1 MKDKVITFL
10 IGFIFL
16 YALGGGFCGLFFP
29 ATVTPFMELTCPEG
43 TTASAEQVRRSTGNG
58 ISISLRLDC
67 EGDAAASS
75 RSSGAFWGRFLHQ
88 ATIALI
94 LMGVLWVWMRTPVWS
109 REPAPPPTPPPGIH
123 LEGDMTLRQLISAK
137 RRLDAVK
144 HVREMTGAGLKEAK
158 DYVDWLSYQMRG
170 DGIAANPVTTLTPQE
185 KLDAAAH
192 DFEVL
197 DALTNGQ
204 KINAIKRVRQLTG
217 LGLREA
223 KDFVDAL
230 ERGDIV
236 VRDGPVVRP
245 PQPSDTVAPG
255 DVFYDPEI
263 QEHLVQGR
271 KIDAIKRVRELTH
284 LGLKEAKDLVE
295 SWEGRI

>member
-75 RSSGAFWGRFLHQ
+75 RSAGAFWGRFLHQ

-94 LMGVLWVWMRTPVWS
+94 LMGMLWVWMRTPVWS
-109 REPAPPPTPPPGIH
+109 RESAPPSAPPPGIH
-123 LEGDMTLRQLISAK
+123 LEGDTTLRQLIGEK
-137 RRLDAVK
+137 RRLDAIK

-158 DYVDWLSYQMRG
+158 NYVDWLSYQMRG
-170 DGIAANPVTTLTPQE
+170 DGTTTTPITALTSQE

-217 LGLREA
+217 LGLKEA

-230 ERGDIV
+230 ERGDIAIK
-236 VRDGPVVRP
+236 DGPIVQ
-245 PQPSDTVAPG
+245 QPEQPDTMAPD

-263 QEHLVQGR
+263 QKYLAQSR
-271 KIDAIKRVRELTH
+271 KIDAIKRVRELTS

>member
-75 RSSGAFWGRFLHQ
+75 RSAGAFWGRFFHQ
-88 ATIALI
+88 TTIALI

-109 REPAPPPTPPPGIH
+109 RESAPPAPPPGIH
-123 LEGDMTLRQLISAK
+123 MEGDMTLRQLISEK
-137 RRLDAVK
+137 RRIEAVK
-144 HVREMTGAGLKEAK
+144 YVREMAGTSLKEAK
-158 DYVDWLSYQMRG
+158 DYVDWLSYQMQG
-170 DGIAANPVTTLTPQE
+170 DGTAGNPVTAMTPQE

-245 PQPSDTVAPG
+245 PQPPDTAAPG
-255 DVFYDPEI
+255 DAFYDPEV
-263 QEHLVQGR
+263 QEYLAQGR
-271 KIDAIKRVRELTH
+271 KIDAIKRVRELTR

-295 SWEGRI
+295 SWEGRF